1 MYDAILFD
9 LDGTLLEL
17 DNDLFVKSYFGAMA
31 PKLAPWYPKGEFM
44 PIILAATEAMMQS
57 RGDRGLLC
65 DVFREVYDR
74 RSPVPFATLEPVYA
88 DFYRNEF
95 EAVRVLSRPLPLAR
109 DVLKQAVAITPRI
122 ALATIPIFPRIAIDA
137 RLAWGNLADFPF
149 SLITSFENMHTSK
162 PNPTYY
168 LEIAHHLGVAPGA
181 CLMVGNDY
189 RDDMSASAV
198 GMETFLV
205 LDGALNAHLAHQHPP
220 TYTGSLAELH
230 EFLQQLRTS

>member
-1 MYDAILFD
+1 
-9 LDGTLLEL
+9 
-17 DNDLFVKSYFGAMA
+17 
-31 PKLAPWYPKGEFM
+31 PKGEFM